1 MDKPSDLS
9 LVPKAAAF
17 SVNIFLIVIFIAVI
31 VIGVVAYSFQLGYKM
46 NAGIAPQVD
55 ATMKIKLETTTAHLW
70 FEEIISGD
78 RVEKIENVIKHIDN
92 AIWYAQAMLE
102 GGKNPE
108 GVYVPMVNPLM
119 RQDIREVLAKIRV
132 FKTIIIERYEAMQT
146 SGVGTPIDQRV
157 DGVFNN
163 FQEQA
168 NVVEA
173 KLQEAIAAD
182 LKQYRFLQFFLLVS
196 LIVITV
202 LVLYIFF
209 RYEKKREE
217 NLASIQ
223 EAQNRVKI
231 LSGFLP
237 VCSSCKKIKDDEGD
251 WHQIESYI
259 KEHSEAVISHSICP
273 ECSNNIYHKFVQ
285 KSASR

>member
-1 MDKPSDLS
+1 MDNSSDLS
-9 LVPKAAAF
+9 QDPGVAPF
-17 SVNIFLIVIFIAVI
+17 SVNIFLVVILIAVI
-31 VIGVVAYSFQLGYKM
+31 VIGVVVYSFQLGYKM

-55 ATMKIKLETTTAHLW
+55 ATMKIRLESTTAHLW

-78 RVEKIENVIKHIDN
+78 RVEKVETVIEHIDR

-108 GVYVPMVNPLM
+108 GIYVPMVNPLM
-119 RQDIREVLAKIRV
+119 RQDVREVLAKVRV

-182 LKQYRFLQFFLLVS
+182 LKQYRFLQLFLLVS
-196 LIVITV
+196 LIIITA
-202 LVLYIFF
+202 LVLLIFY
-209 RYEKKREE
+209 RYEKKRVEH
-217 NLASIQ
+217 LAFIQ

-237 VCSSCKKIKDDEGD
+237 VCSSCKKIKDEEGD
-251 WHQIESYI
+251 WHHIESYI
-259 KEHSEAVISHSICP
+259 KEHSEAVISQSICP
-273 ECSNNIYHKFVQ
+273 DCSNNIYHKFVHK
-285 KSASR
+285 KSA

>member
-1 MDKPSDLS
+1 MDKPTDLTRDS
-9 LVPKAAAF
+9 TASSF
-17 SVNIFLIVIFIAVI
+17 SVNIFLVVISIAVI
-31 VIGVVAYSFQLGYKM
+31 VISVVVYSFHLGYKM
-46 NAGIAPQVD
+46 NTGIAPLVD

-78 RVEKIENVIKHIDN
+78 RVAKIEDVIEHIDN
-92 AIWYAQAMLE
+92 AIWYAQAMME
-102 GGKNPE
+102 GGKNPQ

-132 FKTIIIERYEAMQT
+132 FKTIIIERYEAIQT

-173 KLQEAIAAD
+173 KLQEAITAD
-182 LKQYRFLQFFLLVS
+182 LKQYRFLQFFLLAS
-196 LIVITV
+196 LVVITA
-202 LVLYIFF
+202 LVLIIFY
-209 RYEKKREE
+209 RYEKKRQEH
-217 NLASIQ
+217 LSFIQ

-237 VCSSCKKIKDDEGD
+237 VCSSCKKIKDEEGD
-251 WHQIESYI
+251 WHHIESYI
-259 KEHSEAVISHSICP
+259 KEHSEAVISQSICP
-273 ECSNNIYHKFVQ
+273 DCSNNIYHKFVHK
-285 KSASR
+285 KSA